1 MHIEVGRNSIV
12 SSDFEWD
19 WKGPIKLNS
28 ECILW
33 WWKEIALILLTLI
46 ITDNSR
52 MKTECCLL
60 NLKAICERSSS
71 LDLNF
76 EGEWEK
82 KECDHKGQR

>member
-1 MHIEVGRNSIV
+1 
-12 SSDFEWD
+12 
-19 WKGPIKLNS
+19 
-28 ECILW
+28 
-33 WWKEIALILLTLI
+33 
-46 ITDNSR
+46 

-76 EGEWEK
+76 EGEREK

>member
-1 MHIEVGRNSIV
+1 MNAYCDDERKSHK
-12 SSDFEWD
+12 F
-19 WKGPIKLNS
+19 
-28 ECILW
+28 
-33 WWKEIALILLTLI
+33 LLTLI